1 MSGVKV
7 SVTFRHT
14 QPTDALKNYALEKI
28 RRFGKYFPWPLEAHV
43 VLAVESKEC
52 QIAEVELHTPGTI
65 IHGKEQTL
73 DLYSAIDLVMDKI
86 ERQIKKRKEKF
97 KLNRRRTKA

>member
-1 MSGVKV
+1 MSEVKV

-14 QPTDALKNYALEKI
+14 QPTDALKDYAQEKI
-28 RRFGKYFPWPLEAHV
+28 YRFGRYFTRPLEAHV

-52 QIAEVELHTPGTI
+52 QIAEVELHTHGTI

-73 DLYSAIDLVMDKI
+73 DLYSAIDLVVDKI
-86 ERQIKKRKEKF
+86 ERQIKKRKEKI
-97 KLNRRRTKA
+97 KVKRRRTRA

>member
-1 MSGVKV
+1 MSEVKV

-14 QPTDALKNYALEKI
+14 QPTDALKDYAQEKI
-28 RRFGKYFPWPLEAHV
+28 HRLGKYFPRPLEAHV

-52 QIAEVELHTPGTI
+52 QIAEVELHTHGTN

-86 ERQIKKRKEKF
+86 ERQIKKRKEKI
-97 KLNRRRTKA
+97 KVNRRRTKA